1 MRTLLAVF
9 SGTGNTKRVAERM
22 AEEIRK
28 QGHAAEVVLIRK
40 ETPMPAIGEYDML
53 ILGYPVHAFNAPKAV
68 LKFIKTLPKTEQ
80 MPVYL
85 LRTSGEPSKLNDASG
100 ISPRRI
106 LKRRGYAVKGEFV
119 YVMPYNIIFRHSD
132 GMAARMW
139 QAVELRIPR
148 DTKAILEGA
157 ENLKHVG
164 PVRRA
169 AAFAVRI
176 EHPAMPILG
185 KTFHASKK
193 KCVGCGACVSLC
205 PRGNIHMKKGRP
217 HFGMHCVGCMA
228 CAFGCPEDA
237 VKISLLNAW
246 RVNGQYSFDGTPAE
260 DEEVGRYCRKMYL
273 RYFHESEEA
282 HEAAPCDGSAQGKE
296 EDPDRKFKAD

>member
-1 MRTLLAVF
+1 MRVLFAVF

-22 AEEIRK
+22 GEEVK
-28 QGHAAEVVLIRK
+28 KLGHEAEVALIRK
-40 ETPMPAIGEYDML
+40 EAPMPAVEGFDML
-53 ILGYPVHAFNAPKAV
+53 VLGYPVHAFNAPKAV
-68 LKFIKTLPKTEQ
+68 VQFLKALPKSEKK
-80 MPVYL
+80 MPAYL

-100 ISPRRI
+100 ITPRRM
-106 LKRRGYAVKGEFV
+106 LTRRGYEVKGEFV

-139 QAVELRIPR
+139 KAVELRIPR
-148 DTKAILEGA
+148 DTAAMLEGA
-157 ENLKHVG
+157 GTLKHVNAA
-164 PVRRA
+164 RRA

-193 KCVGCGACVSLC
+193 KCVGCGACQSLC
-205 PRGNIHMKKGRP
+205 PRGNIRMKNGRP

-237 VKISLLNAW
+237 IKISLLNAW
-246 RVNGQYSFDGTPAE
+246 RVNGQYSFEGTPAE
-260 DEEVGRYCRKMYL
+260 DAEVGRYCRKMYL
-273 RYFHESEEA
+273 RYFHESEEL
-282 HEAAPCDGSAQGKE
+282 EEGKE
-296 EDPDRKFKAD
+296 EEKKE